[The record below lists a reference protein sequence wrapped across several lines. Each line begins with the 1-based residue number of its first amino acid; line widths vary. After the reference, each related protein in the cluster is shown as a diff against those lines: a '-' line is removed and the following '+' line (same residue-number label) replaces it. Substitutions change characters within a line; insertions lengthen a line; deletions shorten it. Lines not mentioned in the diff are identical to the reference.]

1 MEKRKSYQ
9 ELLKEYTMTQK
20 KNDTKEMEWY
30 VNFVLNDQL
39 IQRRIKELRTAIDR
53 SLDERDEATFQRLA
67 KELKN
72 LVGH

>member
-30 VNFVLNDQL
+30 VNFLLNDL
-39 IQRRIKELRTAIDR
+39 LLQRKEKDLRADIDHSLDIGDKEAFTKLSKEL
-53 SLDERDEATFQRLA
+53 LDLI
-67 KELKN
+67 
-72 LVGH
+72 GH